1 MISLTVLD
9 LLMEKTGRL
18 ELKALN
24 DPKKI
29 RFASKKILIPQ
40 IQKPGLAL
48 TGHASH
54 LHPGRVQ
61 VLGRSEIEFLNSLSP
76 AKCSQSLEKI
86 GRMDVAC
93 FVVTNDRKAPPA
105 LLKETSRRKIPLLAT
120 SLTTEQF
127 VRRVGRFLEE
137 RLTADTS
144 MHGVLI
150 DVFGVGIL
158 LTGKSGIGK
167 SECGLELVMKGH
179 RLVADDVVT
188 IRKKPPSAIYGSG
201 ADIIKYHME
210 IRGLGIINIK
220 DLFGVTAVRDQKM
233 VELII
238 NIVEWDP
245 KKEYERLGIDQ
256 QTQEV
261 LGVPVPFIELPVRPG
276 RSLTTVIEVAAR
288 NHLLKLKGFHSA
300 REFQEKLTRHLLF
313 GSQDGGEKSGESTS
327 KKGSEFL

>member
-9 LLMEKTGRL
+9 LLTEKTGRL
-18 ELKALN
+18 DLKALN
-24 DPKKI
+24 DPKKN

-48 TGHASH
+48 TGHSFP
-54 LHPGRVQ
+54 LHPGRIQ
-61 VLGRSEIEFLNSLSP
+61 VLGRSEIDFLNGLPAEQCEKSL
-76 AKCSQSLEKI
+76 KKI
-86 GRMDVAC
+86 CLMDLAC
-93 FVVTNDRKAPPA
+93 FVVTNNRKIPAA
-105 LLKETSRRKIPLLAT
+105 LLKETQRRKIPLLRT
-120 SLTTEQF
+120 SLTTERF
-127 VRRVGRFLEE
+127 VSRVARFLEE
-137 RLTADTS
+137 RLTAGTS
-144 MHGVLI
+144 VHGVLV
-150 DVFGVGIL
+150 DVFGVGVL

-179 RLVADDVVT
+179 RLVADDVVN
-188 IRKKPPSAIYGSG
+188 IRKKPPAAIHGYGS
-201 ADIIKYHME
+201 DLIKYHME

-256 QTQEV
+256 QTHKILDV
-261 LGVPVPFIELPVRPG
+261 HIPFIELPVRPG

-300 REFQEKLTRHLLF
+300 REFQEKLTRHLLL
-313 GSQDGGEKSGESTS
+313 GGGEEGKTG
-327 KKGSEFL
+327 LL